1 MDCPG
6 MVLVAALLGLM
17 ATLIAYMLLYFW
29 MVSRSVNKSSSAAG
43 ETIEVPAL
51 RATVDFLNN
60 H

>member
-6 MVLVAALLGLM
+6 MVLVATLLGLM
-17 ATLIAYMLLYFW
+17 ATLIAYIMLYLW
-29 MVSRSVNKSSSAAG
+29 MVSRAAKKPSSAAG

-60 H
+60 N

>member
-6 MVLVAALLGLM
+6 MFLVAASAGLM
-17 ATLIAYMLLYFW
+17 VTLIAYVLLYLW
-29 MVSRSVNKSSSAAG
+29 MVSRTVAKSSSAAG

-60 H
+60 N